1 MRKQKMAII
10 FALTLSTC
18 GQFGNYKY
26 DEEKIVMDSET
37 GITLAS
43 QINSLCELTGLMLI
57 KPAYECHKIKDRG
70 YTVYYCETSLEIS
83 SKNLQYYILMDKNM
97 RVVEFMP
104 LRESFLKNWKTEPG
118 KYELPS
124 EYVRKQV
131 IESVEKFNE
140 ILGNKYF
147 GKGVVYDTG
156 SFYAARFD
164 ALSEEELDSEK
175 YGPPLDPFITY
186 YLTKDLKVFGVRCGG
201 WCYPQMDREGL
212 RE

>member
-1 MRKQKMAII
+1 MLMLILNSCMQRD
-10 FALTLSTC
+10 TTE
-18 GQFGNYKY
+18 Y
-26 DEEKIVMDSET
+26 DENEISMGSDIGIV
-37 GITLAS
+37 LAS
-43 QINSLCELTGLMLI
+43 RINSLCESTELI
-57 KPAYECHKIKDRG
+57 LVGPTYKCEMIKDRG
-70 YTVYYCETSLEIS
+70 YTVYYCETSLKIS
-83 SKNLQYYILMDKNM
+83 DKTSQYHILMDKNM

-147 GKGVVYDTG
+147 GKGEVYDTG

-186 YLTKDLKVFGVRCGG
+186 FLTKDLKIFGVRCGG
-201 WCYPQMDREGL
+201 WCYPQMDRDGL
-212 RE
+212 RDH